1 MRAQR
6 TGPAVLRPIGALTL
20 RLPVTQRIGP
30 AVLRPI
36 RALTLWLP
44 NFVSLC
50 AKSHETVNCLE
61 ASDHTQVQ
69 EPGQWQQ
76 RDYKGI

>member
-6 TGPAVLRPIGALTL
+6 TGPAVLRPIRALIL

-36 RALTLWLP
+36 RALV
-44 NFVSLC
+44 NFVVTRLC
-50 AKSHETVNCLE
+50 QFVCQKS
-61 ASDHTQVQ
+61 
-69 EPGQWQQ
+69 
-76 RDYKGI
+76 